1 MKTTTVWIVCA
12 LSLIG
17 MSPIGLSVDAAEN
30 QNGKRPS
37 REQVRGKSE
46 WDDRLQK
53 PSRVRDMGAPQGNR
67 QKVRDRGN
75 RQRVRDRGNRQ
86 DVRDQGK
93 RQDVRDRGN
102 RQDVRDRGNRQD
114 ARDQGN
120 RRPAARE
127 NDRP

>member
-102 RQDVRDRGNRQD
+102 RQDVRDRGNR
-114 ARDQGN
+114 
-120 RRPAARE
+120 
-127 NDRP
+127 